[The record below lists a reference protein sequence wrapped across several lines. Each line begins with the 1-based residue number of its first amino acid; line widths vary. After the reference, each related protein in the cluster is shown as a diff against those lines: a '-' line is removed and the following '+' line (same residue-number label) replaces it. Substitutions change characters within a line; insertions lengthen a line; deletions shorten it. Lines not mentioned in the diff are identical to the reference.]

1 MANTFYPIAQLEND
15 ILALAF
21 GPYGGF
27 SGRLLEG
34 FIDETLA
41 EFNRLNIPGYRF
53 ADPQTEVFYEQ
64 TVEKVALAPM
74 AQYVDYNSDPIPY
87 GTEGGESYTGKIPRM
102 KSVEIIDEEKAEKIG
117 QKAKLFGPR
126 SGMLS
131 AQDELRTRIQT
142 LITGHKN
149 AVTYQR
155 MQMNSKGEF
164 DIVVKNNTNGIRNV
178 NFKAHIPATNF
189 ITPAGTKRWWT
200 AIADDGLT
208 YINEGADADPIADMQ
223 NVVRVAK
230 LKGLVRGHFEV
241 NSIFLDQILRHSK
254 VLAYFGLDNQP
265 NASAE
270 VRAAWAGQKTREWRK
285 AKLEEAIGRKIEEF
299 DDLVAVEVW
308 DKAKKALKRDPFY
321 AFENGRLS
329 YVPDGTMG
337 EFQTKIPYA
346 VSGGQYAR
354 FMNGLGL
361 ITIEA
366 DFTHKIQTF
375 TSELTTIGL
384 PIAAQ
389 YVWIMNPVNIG

>member
-21 GPYGGF
+21 GPLGGF
-27 SGRLLEG
+27 SGRMLEG

-41 EFNRLNIPGYRF
+41 EFNKLNVPGYRF
-53 ADPQTEVFYEQ
+53 ADPQSEVFYEQ

-87 GTEGGESYTGKIPRM
+87 GVEGGESYTGKIPRM

-131 AQDELRTRIQT
+131 AQDELRKRIQT
-142 LITGHKN
+142 LIVGHKN
-149 AVTYQR
+149 ACTYQR

-164 DIVVKNNTNGIRNV
+164 NIVVKNNTNGIRNV

-189 ITPAGTKRWWT
+189 ITPTGENRWWK
-200 AIADDGLT
+200 ALGIDGMT
-208 YINEGADADPIADMQ
+208 YSTEGSASDPIADMQ
-223 NVVRVAK
+223 DIVRKAK
-230 LKGLVRGHFEV
+230 LAGLVKGHFEV
-241 NSIFLDQILRHSK
+241 NTIFLDQILKHSA
-254 VLAYFGLDNQP
+254 VLAYLGLDAQP
-265 NASAE
+265 NASAAD
-270 VRAAWAGQKTREWRK
+270 RAAWAGQKPREWRK
-285 AKLEEAIGRKIEEF
+285 AKLEEAVGRKIVEF

-329 YVPDGTMG
+329 YVPDGIMG

-366 DFTHKIQTF
+366 DYTHKIQTF

-389 YVWIMNPVNIG
+389 YVWIMNPVNL

>member
-126 SGMLS
+126 AGMLS

-164 DIVVKNNTNGIRNV
+164 NVLVKNNTNGIRNV
-178 NFKAHIPATNF
+178 NFKAHIPANNF
-189 ITPAGTKRWWT
+189 ITAAGTKRWWT
-200 AIADDGLT
+200 AVDNQGRYT
-208 YINEGADADPIADMQ
+208 TEGVDSDPITDMQ
-223 NVVRVAK
+223 EVVRNAK
-230 LKGLVRGHFEV
+230 FKGLARGHFEV
-241 NSIFLDQILRHSK
+241 NTVFLDQILRHSK
-254 VLAYFGLDNQP
+254 VLAYFGLDEKP
-265 NASAE
+265 EADASS
-270 VRAAWAGQKTREWRK
+270 RAAWAGQKTREWRK
-285 AKLEEAIGRKIEEF
+285 AKLEESIGAKIQEF
-299 DDLVAVEVW
+299 DDLVAVEAW
-308 DKAKKALKRDPFY
+308 NKSKKALSRDPFF
-321 AFENGRLS
+321 AFEVGRIS
-329 YVPDGTMG
+329 YVPDGVMG

-366 DFTHKIQTF
+366 DFTHKIQSF

-384 PIAAQ
+384 PLAPQ